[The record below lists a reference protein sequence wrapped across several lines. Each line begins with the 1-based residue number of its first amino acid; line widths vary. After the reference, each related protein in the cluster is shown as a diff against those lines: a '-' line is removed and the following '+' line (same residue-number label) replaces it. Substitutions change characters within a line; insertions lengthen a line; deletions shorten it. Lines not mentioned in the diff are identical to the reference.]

1 MDDEARRWNRV
12 KQVFQDALERPGDVR
27 GPFVSAACGDDRELQ
42 REVESLLVAH
52 AAAGSFAQR
61 PAIEALPAS
70 SADAFA
76 NPSHTPSPANPSV
89 PRHIGSYE
97 VLSFLG
103 AGGMG
108 EVYRA
113 RDPRLGREV
122 AIKVLPETFTRD
134 LEHEARLER
143 EAKILAALNHPH
155 IAHVY
160 GFEQAHS
167 PGSGERTT
175 HALVMELIEGETLTR
190 VLEKGSLPVTVALR
204 YAIQI
209 ADALAAAHTRGI
221 VHRDLKPSN
230 VMITPAGVKVL
241 DFGLAKRSGKTGASS
256 NPASAVD
263 ILSAPGQILGTV
275 AYMSPEQAEG
285 KPVDARSDVFAF
297 GVVLYEM
304 LCGQRPF
311 TGDSALATLASTLR
325 ATPARPRTV
334 RHGIPG
340 GVDRIVMRCLAKDPA
355 DRYGSAAE
363 LQRALTGVAVPSTS
377 IKIQRVALAGAA
389 AALLIGAVG
398 LGARSYVQASRVRW
412 VEEKAVPEIG
422 RLINENRRLAALTL
436 FEQAQRYAPGSR
448 KLFTLEEG
456 VAAIPVTF
464 RSSPTGARI
473 YISDYAAGA
482 GDDLAEWRL
491 VGEAPVVVD
500 RIPLWGYYRVLA
512 TKDGFAAAERTF
524 VQTSNVELTLH
535 AHGQVPSGM
544 VWVPA
549 AVATSP
555 APPVKLPEYWIDR
568 FEVTNRRF
576 KAFVDAGG
584 YRKEEYW
591 KQPFSQNGQTFSFAQ
606 ALEAFHD
613 QTGRPGPANWQL
625 GTYPDGSD
633 DLPVGGV
640 SWYEAMAYA
649 EFAGK
654 SLPTVYEWFG
664 AAAIVGP
671 QSDIL
676 TLSNFRGR
684 GPDKVGA
691 NRGMAPYGTYD
702 MAGNLK
708 EWTVNPTADGHY
720 LLGGAWNEDDYVFS
734 GSDARPPFSREAT
747 FGFRCVRRL
756 SPAPAETLEAVTLGR
771 AFHQRGAPVDDQTF
785 RRFLDLHAYEKS
797 NLDAKL
803 ERVDTSSRYWRR
815 ETVTFQASYSNERVI
830 AHLFLPT
837 NAAPPYQTVAFFGGS
852 GVLDTFRR
860 IEDMDYPYQFILRS
874 GRAVVVPAY
883 SGTLERGPTP
893 FRLPLNQQRDRAV
906 RWSMDL
912 GRTVDYM
919 ETRPDLDTRTLGF
932 YGVSLGATEGPRL
945 VTVDGRFKTL
955 VLVSGG
961 LFPSPPEEIDAW
973 NFAPRL
979 HIPVLM
985 LNGRSDFMVP
995 YEPNQ
1000 RMLFEALGTKDKVFK
1015 RYDGGHANLV
1025 TRPDLIGEI
1034 LTWLDKYLGPIDVR
1048 P

>member
-1 MDDEARRWNRV
+1 MEDEAQRWNRV
-12 KQVFQDALERPGDVR
+12 KEVFQDALEWPDDDRE
-27 GPFVSAACGDDRELQ
+27 PFLSAACGDDRELQ

-52 AAAGSFAQR
+52 AAAGSFAR
-61 PAIEALPAS
+61 VPAIGALTPSA
-70 SADAFA
+70 ADAFA
-76 NPSHTPSPANPSV
+76 NPAV
-89 PRHIGSYE
+89 PRYIGQYE

-122 AIKVLPETFTRD
+122 AIKILPETFAQD
-134 LEHEARLER
+134 AEHQARLER
-143 EAKILAALNHPH
+143 EAQMLAALNHPH

-160 GFEQAHS
+160 GLEQAHS
-167 PGSGERTT
+167 SGSGGRTT
-175 HALVMELIEGETLTR
+175 HALIMELVEGEALTR
-190 VLEKGSLPVTVALR
+190 VLEKGSLPVDVALR
-204 YAIQI
+204 HATQI
-209 ADALAAAHTRGI
+209 ADALAAAHARGI
-221 VHRDLKPSN
+221 VHRDLKPGN

-241 DFGLAKRSGKTGASS
+241 DFGLAKRSGKAGAVSID
-256 NPASAVD
+256 PTSAPGG
-263 ILSAPGQILGTV
+263 LTTPGQILGTV

-297 GVVLYEM
+297 GVVLYEI

-311 TGDSALATLASTLR
+311 RGDSSLATLASTLR
-325 ATPARPRTV
+325 ATPPRPRTL
-334 RHGIPG
+334 RKEIPD

-355 DRYGSAAE
+355 GRYDSAAE
-363 LQRALTGVAVPSTS
+363 LQRALTAVAVPSTRFS
-377 IKIQRVALAGAA
+377 IQRASLAGAA
-389 AALLIGAVG
+389 VAILIGVVG
-398 LGARSYVQASRVRW
+398 LGARSYVQASRVKW
-412 VEEKAVPEIG
+412 VEEKAVPEIS

-436 FEQAQRYAPGSR
+436 FQQAQRSAPGSR

-464 RSSPTGARI
+464 RSSPAGARI

-482 GDDLAEWRL
+482 GDNLAEWRL

-500 RIPLWGYYRVLA
+500 QIPRWGYYRVLA
-512 TKDGFAAAERTF
+512 TKDGFASTEHTF
-524 VQTSNVELTLH
+524 SGPNVELTLH
-535 AHGQVPSGM
+535 PQGQAPAGM

-549 AVATSP
+549 GVATSP

-568 FEVTNRRF
+568 FEVTNRQF
-576 KAFVDAGG
+576 KEFVDAGG
-584 YRKEEYW
+584 YRREEFW
-591 KQPFSQNGQTFSFAQ
+591 QQPFRQNGHTLSFAQ

-613 QTGRPGPANWQL
+613 QTGRPGPATWQL

-640 SWYEAMAYA
+640 SWYEALAYA

-664 AAAIVGP
+664 AASIVGP
-671 QSDIL
+671 QADIL
-676 TLSNFRGR
+676 TLSNFGGR
-684 GPDKVGA
+684 GPAKVGA

-702 MAGNLK
+702 MAGNVK
-708 EWTVNPTADGHY
+708 EWTVNPTADEHY
-720 LLGGAWNEDDYVFS
+720 LLGGAWSEDDYVFS

-756 SPAPAETLEAVTLGR
+756 TLPADDTFRPVTLQR
-771 AFHQRGAPVDDQTF
+771 AFHERTPVDDQTF

-797 NLDAKL
+797 DLDARV
-803 ERVDTSSRYWRR
+803 ERLDRSSPYWRR
-815 ETVTFQASYSNERVI
+815 ETVTFRAAYNNERVI

-837 NAAPPYQTVAFFGGS
+837 NAAAPYQVVAYFGGS
-852 GVLDTFRR
+852 GIFEERKID
-860 IEDMDYPYQFILRS
+860 DMGFPYQFLVRS
-874 GRAVVVPAY
+874 GRAVVIPAY
-883 SGTLERGPTP
+883 SGSLERGPTP
-893 FRLPLNQQRDRAV
+893 VFLPPNQMRDRAV

-919 ETRPDLDTRTLGF
+919 ETRPDLDTRKLGF
-932 YGVSLGATEGPRL
+932 YGVSWGAMEAPRL
-945 VTVDGRFKTL
+945 IAVDGRFKAL
-955 VLVSGG
+955 VMTSGG
-961 LFPSPPEEIDAW
+961 LGPNPPEEIDAW
-973 NFAPRL
+973 NFAPRV

-985 LNGRSDFMVP
+985 LNGRNDFMVP

-1000 RMLFEALGTKDKVFK
+1000 RLLFEALGAKDKIFK

-1034 LTWLDKYLGPIDVR
+1034 LGWLDKYLGPVDIR